1 MFWNVTGQKLEFC
14 LCIILLLA
22 ACMSAV
28 WEGELNKI
36 QPVSTGVREL
46 PIYCVKTEEKRIAIT
61 FDAAAGAW
69 DTDVLLGILAAHNVR
84 ATFFVCGCW
93 IRNHPDDARKIFNA
107 GHEIGNHGDQHLDPV
122 LLSKDVL
129 ITEIENQS
137 AEVQKLLGIK
147 PILYRPAYGS
157 YNTEVIR
164 TARELGYEAIQWS
177 VDSLDWKEYG
187 AEEIKQRILNHTQLT
202 NGAILLFHNDTA
214 YTALALDEILTGLE
228 EKGYVIGTVSDLIL
242 DQPYEIDHNGCQYR
256 GEEVTSSATDK
267 HSESEE
273 VYRGGEAENGNGGNP
288 EGDVGTVC
296 G

>member
-1 MFWNVTGQKLEFC
+1 VFWIVTRQKLELC

-28 WEGELNKI
+28 WEGIIKEI

-69 DTDVLLGILAAHNVR
+69 DTDALLGVLAAHEVK

-93 IRNHPDDARKIFNA
+93 IRNHPTDAKKIFNA

-122 LLSKDVL
+122 HLSKEAL
-129 ITEIENQS
+129 ITEIENQT

-164 TARELGYEAIQWS
+164 TVRELGYEAIQWS

-187 AEEIKQRILNHTQLT
+187 AEEIKQQILNHSQLT

-214 YTALALDEILTGLE
+214 YTALALDGILTDLE

-242 DQPYEIDHNGCQYR
+242 AEPYEIDHNGCQYR
-256 GEEVTSSATDK
+256 GGVITSSATDK
-267 HSESEE
+267 VSELEE
-273 VYRGGEAENGNGGNP
+273 VYNGGEEGKGKGGKP
-288 EGDVGTVC
+288 EGYAGKV
-296 G
+296 